1 MTCNANRL
9 IDDDLMRDAVD
20 EMRQRRVHIVIWTE
34 THFQQKHSL
43 IFEKIADKNGYKT
56 YSITRWMRR
65 FDKGSGG
72 VTIMVDKQ
80 LRSREIRKSKLE
92 DLMWVEVDVGREKIV
107 IGGAYSVPES
117 SSRGRKA
124 EQLVEEIGRD
134 VARFALEGE
143 VMIAGDWNC
152 KIGRLPSV
160 AREKEY
166 VRANTSDRTDS
177 RGRRVME
184 LMDASEMV
192 ILNGIRGSV
201 AMPTCEGARG
211 TGVDDYIAVSAGLV
225 ENTSNVEY
233 WEEMRD
239 ILPSDHCGV
248 MCKMRLRGQR
258 ENKNEV
264 KNRERKKKISYH
276 MVGRIKTVSFWAR
289 LQEMGRSA

>member
-20 EMRQRRVHIVIWTE
+20 EMRHRRVHIVIWTE

-107 IGGAYSVPES
+107 IGGAYLVPES

-134 VARFALEGE
+134 VLG
-143 VMIAGDWNC
+143 
-152 KIGRLPSV
+152 LP
-160 AREKEY
+160 
-166 VRANTSDRTDS
+166 
-177 RGRRVME
+177 
-184 LMDASEMV
+184 
-192 ILNGIRGSV
+192 
-201 AMPTCEGARG
+201 
-211 TGVDDYIAVSAGLV
+211 
-225 ENTSNVEY
+225 
-233 WEEMRD
+233 
-239 ILPSDHCGV
+239 
-248 MCKMRLRGQR
+248 
-258 ENKNEV
+258 
-264 KNRERKKKISYH
+264 
-276 MVGRIKTVSFWAR
+276 
-289 LQEMGRSA
+289 

>member
-1 MTCNANRL
+1 ML
-9 IDDDLMRDAVD
+9 YG
-20 EMRQRRVHIVIWTE
+20 
-34 THFQQKHSL
+34 QKRTFNKNTVL

-107 IGGAYSVPES
+107 IGGAYLVPES

-152 KIGRLPSV
+152 KSGGPSL

-166 VRANTSDRTDS
+166 VRANTSFRTDES
-177 RGRRVME
+177 
-184 LMDASEMV
+184 
-192 ILNGIRGSV
+192 
-201 AMPTCEGARG
+201 
-211 TGVDDYIAVSAGLV
+211 
-225 ENTSNVEY
+225 
-233 WEEMRD
+233 
-239 ILPSDHCGV
+239 
-248 MCKMRLRGQR
+248 
-258 ENKNEV
+258 
-264 KNRERKKKISYH
+264 
-276 MVGRIKTVSFWAR
+276 
-289 LQEMGRSA
+289 

>member
-107 IGGAYSVPES
+107 IGGAYLVPES

-160 AREKEY
+160 AREKE
-166 VRANTSDRTDS
+166 
-177 RGRRVME
+177 
-184 LMDASEMV
+184 
-192 ILNGIRGSV
+192 
-201 AMPTCEGARG
+201 
-211 TGVDDYIAVSAGLV
+211 
-225 ENTSNVEY
+225 
-233 WEEMRD
+233 
-239 ILPSDHCGV
+239 
-248 MCKMRLRGQR
+248 
-258 ENKNEV
+258 
-264 KNRERKKKISYH
+264 
-276 MVGRIKTVSFWAR
+276 
-289 LQEMGRSA
+289 